1 MLIDKWQLR
10 IIQLFSVA
18 GIVVAF
24 YLMLFHDGSLVS
36 ACGTSTWFDCGEV
49 SGPGAP
55 YASIGPIPVALIGL
69 IGYIAMFLAIWL
81 DDWIPLLSD
90 YLPEIMVGMSS
101 LALVFTL
108 WLTGL
113 ELFMIGAFCQYCVV
127 SAVFIIIIF
136 GLAISYLRS
145 INSD

>member
-24 YLMLFHDGSLVS
+24 YLLLFHSGSLVS

-49 SGPGAP
+49 SGPGARF
-55 YASIGPIPVALIGL
+55 ATIGPIPIALIGL
-69 IGYIAMFLAIWL
+69 IGYIAIFLAIWL
-81 DDWIPLLSD
+81 DDWIPPLSD
-90 YLPEIMVGMSS
+90 YLPEIMVGLSS
-101 LALVFTL
+101 LALVLTL

-113 ELFMIGAFCQYCVV
+113 ELFMIHAFCQYCVV
-127 SAVFIIIIF
+127 SAVFVIIIF
-136 GLAISYLRS
+136 GLSISYLRS

>member
-10 IIQLFSVA
+10 IIQLFSIA

-24 YLMLFHDGSLVS
+24 YLYLFHEGSLVA

-69 IGYIAMFLAIWL
+69 VGYIAMYLAIWL
-81 DDWIPLLSD
+81 DDWVPLVGD

-127 SAVFIIIIF
+127 SAVFIVIIF
-136 GLAISYLRS
+136 GLSISYLREV
-145 INSD
+145 NQD

>member
-10 IIQLFSVA
+10 IIQLFSIA

-24 YLMLFHDGSLVS
+24 YLYLFHEGSLIS

-55 YASIGPIPVALIGL
+55 YASVGPIPVALIGL
-69 IGYIAMFLAIWL
+69 VGYIAMYLAIWL
-81 DDWIPLLSD
+81 DDWIPLVGD

-136 GLAISYLRS
+136 ALSISYLREV
-145 INSD
+145 NSD